1 MHSFAVP
8 SFSKKITPRMYINV
22 YNISYL
28 NLLSHTFPWNP
39 ESGSVPLSK
48 RKMASAPRFPG
59 ESDLDLAHFPA
70 YGIATTDHIPDAQ
83 VRRSTV
89 NAMITRSSPWWN
101 DEGLPE
107 NTWTTWWSII
117 SCHVSICFHMFPP
130 FFNMLPKKTP
140 AMFGAYPWSFW
151 NVLNRVGPFCPDW
164 SGWRILFR
172 MRLHACNM

>member
-1 MHSFAVP
+1 MMTKPRGCQDTPFHRVVELHFPIRSRVEVMALIAISGRSIPYCFRHAWIFSGQLVSEKNTCYHVHSFAVP

-39 ESGSVPLSK
+39 ESESVPLSK
-48 RKMASAPRFPG
+48 RKIASAPRFPG

-107 NTWTTWWSII
+107 NT
-117 SCHVSICFHMFPP
+117 
-130 FFNMLPKKTP
+130 
-140 AMFGAYPWSFW
+140 
-151 NVLNRVGPFCPDW
+151 
-164 SGWRILFR
+164 
-172 MRLHACNM
+172 

>member
-8 SFSKKITPRMYINV
+8 SFSKKIIPRMYINV

>member
-1 MHSFAVP
+1 
-8 SFSKKITPRMYINV
+8 MYINV

-59 ESDLDLAHFPA
+59 ENDLDLAHFPA

-117 SCHVSICFHMFPP
+117 SCHVSICFHMFPYVP
-130 FFNMLPKKTP
+130 TFFQYVTQKNTCHVWRLSLKFLKCAQQGGP
-140 AMFGAYPWSFW
+140 
-151 NVLNRVGPFCPDW
+151 VL
-164 SGWRILFR
+164 S
-172 MRLHACNM
+172 RLEWLTDIVPHETACM